1 MLKTLEIITPATP
14 EEFQKLWE
22 LNYKIFAEELKMRPS
37 SRQHFLVDKFH
48 HKNIYRAAWD
58 RENDSFA
65 GMISAHWQAPYSAA
79 EHFGEALCTPPPEGM
94 LAEIRLY
101 ALLPEYRHTTTA
113 SQLAVPLLQE
123 LDRQGVSEVIISGIS
138 NLKPFYEHIGF
149 HTASSPVP
157 AGDTLLYPMRGKL
170 KLILSRCRKA
180 LERYHSSSGNE

>member
-1 MLKTLEIITPATP
+1 MENKIKIINPSTP
-14 EEFQKLWE
+14 EEFEGVWH
-22 LNYKIFAEELKMRPS
+22 LNYEVFASELKMRPENEDKK
-37 SRQHFLVDKFH
+37 LVDKFH
-48 HKNIYRAAWD
+48 HKNIYRAAYD
-58 RENDSFA
+58 RETDSFA

-79 EHFGEALCTPPPEGM
+79 EHFGEAVCTPPPEGM

-149 HTASSPVP
+149 HTAASPVP

-180 LERYHSSSGNE
+180 LERYHSASGNE